1 MNDKGEEGNKNGET
15 QIDGYFTDD
24 KYDENAE
31 DEGEG
36 RNEIVDADHIQIIL
50 KDLFY
55 EDTRAG
61 SSSRV
66 WNPEEEG
73 ADAEEEIAWC
83 HIAHQAQK
91 HWS

>member
-36 RNEIVDADHIQIIL
+36 RYEIVDADHIQIIV
-50 KDLFY
+50 KDLFLILQQQY
-55 EDTRAG
+55 NRSET
-61 SSSRV
+61 
-66 WNPEEEG
+66 
-73 ADAEEEIAWC
+73 
-83 HIAHQAQK
+83 
-91 HWS
+91 